1 MVGRGPPSRWFER
14 TDLPGC
20 GAVWGGPATTTKGT
34 KMAKLKAD
42 TTRVTAKSRLSRIV
56 PDAAWEE
63 ALIDAVTARAVT
75 GKIKKAQEA
84 VDDAQAR
91 LSALTELREVM
102 RRQGAKTVGDLQ
114 AEERGRVRQAL
125 EQGWGLWR

>member
-1 MVGRGPPSRWFER
+1 
-14 TDLPGC
+14 
-20 GAVWGGPATTTKGT
+20 
-34 KMAKLKAD
+34 MAKLKAD